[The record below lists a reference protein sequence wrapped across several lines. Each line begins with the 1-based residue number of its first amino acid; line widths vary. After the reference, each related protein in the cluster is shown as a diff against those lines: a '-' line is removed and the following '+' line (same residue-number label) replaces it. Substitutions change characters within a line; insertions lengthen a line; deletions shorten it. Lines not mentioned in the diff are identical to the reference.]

1 MAGRVAT
8 DRSTRD
14 GETGGPASETN
25 MKKIPFYKIQGN
37 GNDFILI
44 DNRRG
49 ILKGKGLS
57 GLAKTVCHRN
67 RSVGAD
73 GLIVIVPSKKADFKW
88 RFFNAD
94 GSEAEMCGNG
104 SRCAARFAVLRK
116 IAPKKM
122 SFETMAGIIHAEVKK
137 GTVRVQMTGA
147 GGLRQN
153 IAVSVAGGTRTGHF
167 INTGVPHLVYLSDHL
182 DGEDVQAVGSA
193 TRWHELFKPAGTNV
207 NFVHIDGPHKLRI
220 RTYERGVEGETL
232 ACGTGAV
239 AAALIAASLG
249 RAASPVTVT
258 TRGGDRLIV
267 AFTRE
272 GEEFIDLYLEG
283 EATVVCE
290 GTLYL

>member
-1 MAGRVAT
+1 
-8 DRSTRD
+8 
-14 GETGGPASETN
+14 
-25 MKKIPFYKIQGN
+25 MKKIPFHKLHGN

-49 ILKGKGLS
+49 ILAGKNMS
-57 GLAKTVCHRN
+57 SLAKAVCHRN

-88 RFFNAD
+88 RFFNSD

-104 SRCAARFAVLRK
+104 SRCAARFASLKR

-122 SFETMAGIIHAEVKK
+122 SFETLAGVIHAEVKK
-137 GTVRVQMTGA
+137 DTVKVQLMGA
-147 GGLRQN
+147 GDLRLN
-153 IAVSVAGGTRTGHF
+153 IAVPVAGAARTGHF
-167 INTGVPHLVYLSDHL
+167 VNTGVPHLVYLSEQL

-193 TRWHELFKPAGTNV
+193 TRRHDIFRPAGTNV
-207 NFVHIDGPHKLRI
+207 NFIQIDGSHRLRI

-239 AAALIAASLG
+239 AAALVAAALG
-249 RAASPVTVT
+249 KAESPVTVT

-267 AFTRE
+267 SFNRDGEDFT
-272 GEEFIDLYLEG
+272 DLYLEG
-283 EATVVCE
+283 AAVVVCE
-290 GTLYL
+290 GRLYL

>member
-1 MAGRVAT
+1 
-8 DRSTRD
+8 
-14 GETGGPASETN
+14 
-25 MKKIPFYKIQGN
+25 
-37 GNDFILI
+37 
-44 DNRRG
+44 
-49 ILKGKGLS
+49 
-57 GLAKTVCHRN
+57 
-67 RSVGAD
+67 
-73 GLIVIVPSKKADFKW
+73 
-88 RFFNAD
+88 
-94 GSEAEMCGNG
+94 MCGNG

-153 IAVSVAGGTRTGHF
+153 IAVPVAGGTRTGHF
-167 INTGVPHLVYLSDHL
+167 INTGVPHLVYFSDHL

-207 NFVHIDGPHKLRI
+207 NFVQIDGQHKLRI

-239 AAALIAASLG
+239 AAALIAASLR

-258 TRGGDRLIV
+258 TRGGDRLV
-267 AFTRE
+267 ATFTRE

-290 GTLYL
+290 GTLYC